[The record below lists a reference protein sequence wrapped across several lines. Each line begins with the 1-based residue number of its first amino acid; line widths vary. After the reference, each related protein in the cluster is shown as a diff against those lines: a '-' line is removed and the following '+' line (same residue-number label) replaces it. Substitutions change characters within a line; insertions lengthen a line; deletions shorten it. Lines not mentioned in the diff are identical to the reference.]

1 MARLATYL
9 LRETIGLY
17 LLGVAAFC
25 LLLSIDFLT
34 VWAKFLIEQ
43 DASLATVGRLMLYQS
58 PWFLHMSLPI
68 AVVFAVL
75 LATGRL
81 AKDSEL
87 KAAYALGV
95 PPLKLLWPLLGFGLV
110 VSGVTLVNNG
120 YLEPQAEVAYDRVV
134 DSFYYERPPA
144 ETRSDVSYVIEGEG
158 IYFAG
163 RVRADLQ
170 NRDLAELNGV
180 LVAQEGGQLISA
192 PSGTWDSEAQT
203 WTLEEAEGL
212 EPGGTPVALGELSL
226 PFNTGG
232 GASDTLADSETLTL
246 PQLANL
252 LGSLRAAGGDTRA
265 LSFEF
270 QRRVA
275 DAFSALIFTLIA
287 GALGLHLKG
296 RSLGFAWTIVLL
308 VFFYFMWTLSGDLFE
323 RDVLGPFVAAWFTSV
338 VVGAVG
344 FALALVRLR

>member
-9 LRETIGLY
+9 IRETTGLY

-25 LLLSIDFLT
+25 LMLSIDFLT

-43 DASLATVGRLMLYQS
+43 EASLATVGKLMLYQS

-95 PPLKLLWPLLGFGLV
+95 PPLALLWPLLLFGLV

-120 YLEPQAEVAYDRVV
+120 YVEPRAEISYDRVV

-144 ETRSDVSYVIEGEG
+144 ETRSDVSYVIAGEG
-158 IYFAG
+158 IYYAG
-163 RVRADLQ
+163 RVRADQ
-170 NRDLAELNGV
+170 SNRDLAELNGV
-180 LVAQEGGQLISA
+180 LVAREDGQLISA
-192 PSGTWDSEAQT
+192 ADGVWDSEARV
-203 WTLEEAEGL
+203 WTLEEARGL
-212 EPGGTPVALGELSL
+212 EPGGTPVALGQVRL
-226 PFNTGG
+226 PFDTGG
-232 GASDTLADSETLTL
+232 GASETLADSATLTL

-252 LGSLRAAGGDTRA
+252 LDSVRTTGGETRT

-270 QRRVA
+270 HRRIA

-287 GALGLHLKG
+287 GALGLHLRG

-308 VFFYFMWTLSGDLFE
+308 VFFYFVWTLSGDLFE
-323 RDVLGPFVAAWFTSV
+323 RGVLGPFVAAWFTSAL
-338 VVGAVG
+338 VGGLG
-344 FALALVRLR
+344 FGLALVRLR